1 MMYMKLKN
9 HQFKKC
15 LDYLDNNPKW
25 LEDLDNKDS
34 TGKPINYV
42 QVIET
47 IWGIVKSV
55 SYTHLTLPTI
65 CSV

>member
-15 LDYLDNNPKW
+15 LDYLDTNPKW

-42 QVIET
+42 QVIEM
-47 IWGIVKSV
+47 IWGIVK
-55 SYTHLTLPTI
+55 
-65 CSV
+65 

>member
-42 QVIET
+42 QVIEM
-47 IWGIVKSV
+47 IWGIVK
-55 SYTHLTLPTI
+55 
-65 CSV
+65 